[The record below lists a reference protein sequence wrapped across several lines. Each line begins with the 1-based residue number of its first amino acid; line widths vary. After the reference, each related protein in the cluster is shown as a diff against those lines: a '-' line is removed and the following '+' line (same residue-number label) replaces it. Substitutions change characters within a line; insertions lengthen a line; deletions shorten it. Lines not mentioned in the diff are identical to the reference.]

1 MNFLLN
7 KSIYPILIAVLLIA
21 PLHLSAEDTA
31 DNLDEARME
40 GRIHMAY
47 ALNDHLSALDLDIE
61 VNGSNA
67 VISGEVENN
76 VQKDLAEQVAVSIE
90 GVESVDNQMKI
101 VEKNYGGGHS
111 GDSDQSFRDRISD
124 ATTTATV
131 KSKLLWN
138 GNTGGLDINVSTK
151 NGHVTLEGEADS
163 EPSKALAERLTANT
177 DGVRSVD
184 NSIQVTDDLERPDD
198 DSRGVDDV
206 VADTWITTK
215 VRSSLIF
222 TSNVPA
228 RSIGIETT
236 DGVVSMDGKVD
247 NTATK
252 ELAVEV
258 ASGIRGVKDV
268 NAGELRVAGES

>member
-1 MNFLLN
+1 MKYLLHRPLYC
-7 KSIYPILIAVLLIA
+7 ILLATTLIASMQ
-21 PLHLSAEDTA
+21 LSAEDTA
-31 DNLDEARME
+31 DKLNDARME

-47 ALNDHLSALDLDIE
+47 ALNEHLSTFDIDIE
-61 VNGSNA
+61 VNGSDA
-67 VISGEVENN
+67 VISGDVEDE

-90 GVESVDNQMKI
+90 GVESVDNQIKI
-101 VEKNYGGGHS
+101 N
-111 GDSDQSFRDRISD
+111 DQYNHEVRSNDTGRSFRDSISD
-124 ATTTATV
+124 TTTTATV

-151 NGHVTLEGEADS
+151 NGHVTLEGQADS
-163 EPSKALAERLTANT
+163 EASKSLAERLTANT

-184 NSIQVTDDLERPDD
+184 NNIQVTEDVESNDD

-236 DGVVSMDGKVD
+236 DGVVSLDGKVD
-247 NTATK
+247 NETTK
-252 ELAVEV
+252 ELAIEI
-258 ASGIRGVKDV
+258 ASGIRGVKNV
-268 NAGELRVAGES
+268 NAKKLVVGGKS

>member
-1 MNFLLN
+1 MKYLLHRPLYC
-7 KSIYPILIAVLLIA
+7 ILLATTLIASMQ
-21 PLHLSAEDTA
+21 LSAEDTA
-31 DNLDEARME
+31 DKLNDARME

-47 ALNDHLSALDLDIE
+47 ALNEHLSTFDLDIE
-61 VNGSNA
+61 VKGSDA
-67 VISGEVENN
+67 VISGDVEDE

-90 GVESVDNQMKI
+90 GVESVDNQIKI
-101 VEKNYGGGHS
+101 N
-111 GDSDQSFRDRISD
+111 DQYNHKVRSNDAGRSFRDSISD
-124 ATTTATV
+124 TTTTATV

-151 NGHVTLEGEADS
+151 NGYVTLEGQADS
-163 EPSKALAERLTANT
+163 EASKSLAERLTANT

-184 NSIQVTDDLERPDD
+184 NNIQVTEDVESNDD

-236 DGVVSMDGKVD
+236 DGVVSLDGKVD
-247 NTATK
+247 NETTK
-252 ELAVEV
+252 ELAIEI
-258 ASGIRGVKDV
+258 ASGIRGVKNV
-268 NAGELRVAGES
+268 NAKKLVVGGKS

>member
-1 MNFLLN
+1 MQ
-7 KSIYPILIAVLLIA
+7 
-21 PLHLSAEDTA
+21 LSAEDTA
-31 DNLDEARME
+31 DKLNDARME

-47 ALNDHLSALDLDIE
+47 ALNEHLSTFDLDIE
-61 VNGSNA
+61 VKGSDA
-67 VISGEVENN
+67 VISGDVEDE

-90 GVESVDNQMKI
+90 GVESVDNQIKI
-101 VEKNYGGGHS
+101 N
-111 GDSDQSFRDRISD
+111 DQYNHKVRSNDAGRSFRDSISD
-124 ATTTATV
+124 TTTTATV

-151 NGHVTLEGEADS
+151 NGYVTLEGQADS
-163 EPSKALAERLTANT
+163 EASKSLAERLTANT

-184 NSIQVTDDLERPDD
+184 NNIQVTEDVESNDD

-236 DGVVSMDGKVD
+236 DGVVSLDGKVD
-247 NTATK
+247 NETTK
-252 ELAVEV
+252 ELAIEI
-258 ASGIRGVKDV
+258 ASGIRGVKNV
-268 NAGELRVAGES
+268 NAKKLVVGGKS

>member
-1 MNFLLN
+1 MKYLLHRPLYC
-7 KSIYPILIAVLLIA
+7 ILLATTLIASMQ
-21 PLHLSAEDTA
+21 LSAEDTA
-31 DNLDEARME
+31 DKLNDARME

-47 ALNDHLSALDLDIE
+47 ALNEHLSTFDIDIE
-61 VNGSNA
+61 VNGSDA
-67 VISGEVENN
+67 VISGDVEDE

-90 GVESVDNQMKI
+90 GVESVDNQIKI
-101 VEKNYGGGHS
+101 N
-111 GDSDQSFRDRISD
+111 DQYNHEVRSNDTGRSFRDSISD

-184 NSIQVTDDLERPDD
+184 NGIQVTDDLDRPDD

-236 DGVVSMDGKVD
+236 DGVVSLDGKVD
-247 NTATK
+247 NEATK
-252 ELAVEV
+252 ELAIEI
-258 ASGIRGVKDV
+258 ASGIRGVKNV
-268 NAGELRVAGES
+268 NAKKLVVGGKS

>member
-1 MNFLLN
+1 MQ
-7 KSIYPILIAVLLIA
+7 
-21 PLHLSAEDTA
+21 LSAEDTA
-31 DNLDEARME
+31 DKLNDARME

-47 ALNDHLSALDLDIE
+47 ALNEHLSTFDLDIE
-61 VNGSNA
+61 VKGSDA
-67 VISGEVENN
+67 VISGDVEDE

-90 GVESVDNQMKI
+90 GVESVDNQIKI
-101 VEKNYGGGHS
+101 N
-111 GDSDQSFRDRISD
+111 DQYNHEVRSNDAGRSFRDSISD
-124 ATTTATV
+124 TTTTATV

-151 NGHVTLEGEADS
+151 NGHVTLEGQADS
-163 EPSKALAERLTANT
+163 EASKSLAERLTANT

-184 NSIQVTDDLERPDD
+184 NNIQVTEDVESNDD

-236 DGVVSMDGKVD
+236 DGVVSLDGKVD
-247 NTATK
+247 NETTK
-252 ELAVEV
+252 ELAIEI
-258 ASGIRGVKDV
+258 ASGIRGVKNV
-268 NAGELRVAGES
+268 NAKKLVVGGKS